1 MASHVLIVDD
11 SPSLRRM
18 IERSLTASGFS
29 VSAVGL
35 APDAIHVAER
45 EQVDVVVTDL
55 NMPEMDGL
63 TLTRRLRT
71 IPNTAK
77 CPILILTTE
86 TASARK
92 EEARRAGASGWILK
106 PFQEETLLR
115 AIQTVSRKYTASV

>member
-1 MASHVLIVDD
+1 
-11 SPSLRRM
+11 M
-18 IERSLTASGFS
+18 IERSLTESGFS

-35 APDAIHVAER
+35 ATDALHVAK
-45 EQVDVVVTDL
+45 QHHIDVVVTDL

-63 TLTRRLRT
+63 TLTRRLRA
-71 IPNTAK
+71 IPNIAK

-92 EEARRAGASGWILK
+92 EEARQAGASGWIVK

-115 AIQTVSRKYTASV
+115 AIQTVSRKRATSK

>member
-1 MASHVLIVDD
+1 MSLHVLIVDD

-18 IERSLTASGFS
+18 IERSLTESGFS

-35 APDAIHVAER
+35 AADALRVAG
-45 EQVDVVVTDL
+45 QHQIDVVVTDL

-71 IPNTAK
+71 LPNTAK

-115 AIQTVSRKYTASV
+115 AIQTVSRKFAASV

>member
-1 MASHVLIVDD
+1 MSLHVLIVDD

-35 APDAIHVAER
+35 AKDAIHVAER
-45 EQVDVVVTDL
+45 QHVDVVVTDL
-55 NMPEMDGL
+55 NMPEIDGL
-63 TLTRRLRT
+63 TLTRRLRA

-86 TASARK
+86 TAATRK
-92 EEARRAGASGWILK
+92 EEARQAGASGWIVK

-115 AIQTVSRKYTASV
+115 AIQTVSRKCAASV